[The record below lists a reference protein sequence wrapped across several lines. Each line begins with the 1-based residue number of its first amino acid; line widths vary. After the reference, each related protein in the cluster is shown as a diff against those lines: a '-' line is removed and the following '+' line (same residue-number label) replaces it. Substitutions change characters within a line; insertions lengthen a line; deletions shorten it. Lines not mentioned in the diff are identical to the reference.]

1 MSGAPATPRFG
12 RLGEG
17 DRPAQGAE
25 IFADLLAEGGVRVE
39 RIVSRGAASPPGFW
53 YDQGWAEFVLLV
65 AGEAVLGF
73 ADGTERRLA
82 PGDWAVLPAGCRHRL
97 AWTDPAR
104 ETVWLAVHLLPP
116 PPPAPAGVSAPPAA

>member
-1 MSGAPATPRFG
+1 MSAAPRFG

-17 DRPAQGAE
+17 ERPAQGTE
-25 IFADLLAEGGVRVE
+25 VFADLLAEGGARVE

-53 YDQGWAEFVLLV
+53 YAQDWTEFVLLV

-73 ADGTERRLA
+73 ADGTERRLM
-82 PGDWAVLPAGCRHRL
+82 PGDWAVLPAACRHRV

-104 ETVWLAVHLLPP
+104 ETVWLAVHLPP
-116 PPPAPAGVSAPPAA
+116 SPPASAGVSAPPAA